1 MGLGLILSEFFWG
14 VEGGGKEADGNKQWD
29 FLAE

>member
-14 VEGGGKEADGNKQWD
+14 VEGGKEADGNKQWD
-29 FLAE
+29 FFAE